1 MIISLYDNNRNEVLF
16 EEFEIHSFSDIWTI
30 EKGIDSAL
38 LFATGD
44 SGIAYKI
51 VSHNIDDFEQEEEI
65 ER

>member
-1 MIISLYDNNRNEVLF
+1 MITTKMKFCLKNL
-16 EEFEIHSFSDIWTI
+16 

-51 VSHNIDDFEQEEEI
+51 VSHNIDDFEQEEEV